1 MKPSQKHSDAIF
13 YEMAAEEVQKGV
25 IDKGLMAKAA
35 VKSGGDKRKAEVL
48 YIEWRVALLKEQA
61 DQDRKRQIKQAEEER
76 NSKVHTPLPSLGWVY
91 VILVILGLIV
101 AFTVW
106 FRD

>member
-13 YEMAAEEVQKGV
+13 YEMAGEEVQKGA

-48 YIEWRVALLKEQA
+48 YIEWRVALLKEEVEQN
-61 DQDRKRQIKQAEEER
+61 RKRQIKKAEEER
-76 NSKVHTPLPSLGWVY
+76 KAKVHTPLPSLGWVY
-91 VILVILGLIV
+91 VILVILGWIV
-101 AFTVW
+101 AFTIW